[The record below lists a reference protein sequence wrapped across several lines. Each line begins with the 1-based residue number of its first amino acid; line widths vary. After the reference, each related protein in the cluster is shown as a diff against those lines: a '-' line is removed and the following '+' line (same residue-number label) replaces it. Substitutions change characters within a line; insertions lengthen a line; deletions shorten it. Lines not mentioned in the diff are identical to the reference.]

1 MYRYKVK
8 HNPFRR
14 LKMAFKSRK
23 RTRGN
28 IFLGVVTTILASL
41 SFTAMSACAKALAP
55 ISSEEMTFFRG
66 LVGLIFIPLLTLQT
80 KEPFFTGK
88 YKFMLS
94 LRGFFGSAALLF
106 YFLSIEGM
114 TLGDSQ
120 ILSQLA
126 AFFMCILSPIFL
138 KEKLPKEAI
147 PGLVVIALG
156 TLCVVQ
162 IWNFDS
168 FNVYALFGIGGGF
181 FSAAAYIVISM
192 LAERDFKSN
201 TEIVFYFQIFSIAV
215 GAALMKGSFTMPEGI
230 QWVWLIGLG
239 LFALSAQMFMT
250 WAFQHVNSLIV
261 SFLCTVKS
269 FSMFFSAGTSG
280 MKYLPGHPGSA
291 ALLSSSDLSCL
302 WYSNRKALTMTP
314 ITTKTGFPS
323 RNGKRK
329 DLLKTLPLTRKDRY
343 SGRN

>member
-162 IWNFDS
+162 IWNF
-168 FNVYALFGIGGGF
+168 
-181 FSAAAYIVISM
+181 
-192 LAERDFKSN
+192 
-201 TEIVFYFQIFSIAV
+201 
-215 GAALMKGSFTMPEGI
+215 
-230 QWVWLIGLG
+230 
-239 LFALSAQMFMT
+239 
-250 WAFQHVNSLIV
+250 
-261 SFLCTVKS
+261 
-269 FSMFFSAGTSG
+269 
-280 MKYLPGHPGSA
+280 
-291 ALLSSSDLSCL
+291 
-302 WYSNRKALTMTP
+302 
-314 ITTKTGFPS
+314 
-323 RNGKRK
+323 
-329 DLLKTLPLTRKDRY
+329 
-343 SGRN
+343 

>member
-8 HNPFRR
+8 HNSFRR

-162 IWNFDS
+162 IWNFDC
-168 FNVYALFGIGGGF
+168 
-181 FSAAAYIVISM
+181 
-192 LAERDFKSN
+192 
-201 TEIVFYFQIFSIAV
+201 
-215 GAALMKGSFTMPEGI
+215 P
-230 QWVWLIGLG
+230 
-239 LFALSAQMFMT
+239 
-250 WAFQHVNSLIV
+250 
-261 SFLCTVKS
+261 
-269 FSMFFSAGTSG
+269 
-280 MKYLPGHPGSA
+280 P
-291 ALLSSSDLSCL
+291 
-302 WYSNRKALTMTP
+302 
-314 ITTKTGFPS
+314 
-323 RNGKRK
+323 KRHE
-329 DLLKTLPLTRKDRY
+329 
-343 SGRN
+343 

>member
-66 LVGLIFIPLLTLQT
+66 LVGIIFIPLLTLQT

-126 AFFMCILSPIFL
+126 AFFY
-138 KEKLPKEAI
+138 
-147 PGLVVIALG
+147 
-156 TLCVVQ
+156 
-162 IWNFDS
+162 
-168 FNVYALFGIGGGF
+168 VY
-181 FSAAAYIVISM
+181 
-192 LAERDFKSN
+192 
-201 TEIVFYFQIFSIAV
+201 
-215 GAALMKGSFTMPEGI
+215 SFTDLSERKTS
-230 QWVWLIGLG
+230 LKK
-239 LFALSAQMFMT
+239 LFRDL
-250 WAFQHVNSLIV
+250 
-261 SFLCTVKS
+261 
-269 FSMFFSAGTSG
+269 
-280 MKYLPGHPGSA
+280 
-291 ALLSSSDLSCL
+291 LLSRSAPFVSCRYGIL
-302 WYSNRKALTMTP
+302 IRSMYMPFSVSGRLFFCGRIHRHFHACR
-314 ITTKTGFPS
+314 TGF
-323 RNGKRK
+323 
-329 DLLKTLPLTRKDRY
+329 
-343 SGRN
+343 

>member
-114 TLGDSQ
+114 TL
-120 ILSQLA
+120 
-126 AFFMCILSPIFL
+126 
-138 KEKLPKEAI
+138 
-147 PGLVVIALG
+147 
-156 TLCVVQ
+156 
-162 IWNFDS
+162 
-168 FNVYALFGIGGGF
+168 
-181 FSAAAYIVISM
+181 
-192 LAERDFKSN
+192 
-201 TEIVFYFQIFSIAV
+201 
-215 GAALMKGSFTMPEGI
+215 
-230 QWVWLIGLG
+230 
-239 LFALSAQMFMT
+239 
-250 WAFQHVNSLIV
+250 SLI
-261 SFLCTVKS
+261 
-269 FSMFFSAGTSG
+269 
-280 MKYLPGHPGSA
+280 H
-291 ALLSSSDLSCL
+291 
-302 WYSNRKALTMTP
+302 
-314 ITTKTGFPS
+314 I
-323 RNGKRK
+323 
-329 DLLKTLPLTRKDRY
+329 
-343 SGRN
+343 

>member
-1 MYRYKVK
+1 MMYRYKVK

-215 GAALMKGSFTMPEGI
+215 GAALMEGSFTMPEGI

-261 SFLCTVKS
+261 SFLMYSEILFHVLFGWYFWDEILTWASWLGGTLIVLGSIMLMVFKPKS
-269 FSMFFSAGTSG
+269 IDNDTHHHEDRIS
-280 MKYLPGHPGSA
+280 KQ
-291 ALLSSSDLSCL
+291 
-302 WYSNRKALTMTP
+302 
-314 ITTKTGFPS
+314 
-323 RNGKRK
+323 KRK
-329 DLLKTLPLTRKDRY
+329 EERPAENIALDTER
-343 SGRN
+343 SI

>member
-23 RTRGN
+23 RTKGN

-156 TLCVVQ
+156 TLCVSCRYG
-162 IWNFDS
+162 ILIRS
-168 FNVYALFGIGGGF
+168 MYMLF
-181 FSAAAYIVISM
+181 SVS
-192 LAERDFKSN
+192 
-201 TEIVFYFQIFSIAV
+201 
-215 GAALMKGSFTMPEGI
+215 GAAFFLRPHISSFPCLPNGI
-230 QWVWLIGLG
+230 LNQIR
-239 LFALSAQMFMT
+239 
-250 WAFQHVNSLIV
+250 
-261 SFLCTVKS
+261 KS
-269 FSMFFSAGTSG
+269 FSISRFSVS
-280 MKYLPGHPGSA
+280 P
-291 ALLSSSDLSCL
+291 
-302 WYSNRKALTMTP
+302 
-314 ITTKTGFPS
+314 
-323 RNGKRK
+323 
-329 DLLKTLPLTRKDRY
+329 
-343 SGRN
+343 

>member
-138 KEKLPKEAI
+138 KENCLKKLFRDLLLSRSAPF
-147 PGLVVIALG
+147 VS
-156 TLCVVQ
+156 CR
-162 IWNFDS
+162 
-168 FNVYALFGIGGGF
+168 YGILIRSMYMP
-181 FSAAAYIVISM
+181 FSVS
-192 LAERDFKSN
+192 
-201 TEIVFYFQIFSIAV
+201 
-215 GAALMKGSFTMPEGI
+215 GAAFFLRPHTSSFPCLPNGI
-230 QWVWLIGLG
+230 LNQIR
-239 LFALSAQMFMT
+239 
-250 WAFQHVNSLIV
+250 
-261 SFLCTVKS
+261 KS
-269 FSMFFSAGTSG
+269 FSISRFSVS
-280 MKYLPGHPGSA
+280 P
-291 ALLSSSDLSCL
+291 
-302 WYSNRKALTMTP
+302 
-314 ITTKTGFPS
+314 
-323 RNGKRK
+323 
-329 DLLKTLPLTRKDRY
+329 
-343 SGRN
+343 

>member
-8 HNPFRR
+8 HNSFRR

-138 KEKLPKEAI
+138 KEKTA
-147 PGLVVIALG
+147 
-156 TLCVVQ
+156 
-162 IWNFDS
+162 
-168 FNVYALFGIGGGF
+168 
-181 FSAAAYIVISM
+181 
-192 LAERDFKSN
+192 
-201 TEIVFYFQIFSIAV
+201 
-215 GAALMKGSFTMPEGI
+215 
-230 QWVWLIGLG
+230 
-239 LFALSAQMFMT
+239 
-250 WAFQHVNSLIV
+250 
-261 SFLCTVKS
+261 
-269 FSMFFSAGTSG
+269 
-280 MKYLPGHPGSA
+280 
-291 ALLSSSDLSCL
+291 
-302 WYSNRKALTMTP
+302 
-314 ITTKTGFPS
+314 
-323 RNGKRK
+323 
-329 DLLKTLPLTRKDRY
+329 
-343 SGRN
+343 